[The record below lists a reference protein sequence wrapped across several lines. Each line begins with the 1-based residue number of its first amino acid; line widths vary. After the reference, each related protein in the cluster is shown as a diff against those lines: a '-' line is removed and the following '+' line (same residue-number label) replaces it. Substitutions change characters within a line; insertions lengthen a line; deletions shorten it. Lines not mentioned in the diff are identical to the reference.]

1 MYSSIDCV
9 TFIKSFTPEKRTRNV
24 FQHCLRAFLLRAYH
38 FFLWSACIS
47 TVFQHFLRAFPLLRE
62 AKNPWFLSLCISI
75 GCTVRLQVYCVPVL
89 FYVHIPTVFQHLT
102 ACISTMFKNFPYA
115 FVLVPALFSVRIPT
129 VLQHCMRALLLYSSS
144 LCVHFYAFSA
154 LFSVRI
160 PTVLQHCMRALLLY
174 SSSFCVHFY
183 ALSALFSVR
192 TSTVFQHCVRAFL
205 LICSTLCMHFHLFCM
220 WLYVLYW
227 MCLFVFV
234 CVCMKETFVCV
245 CSSTSCVY

>member
-1 MYSSIDCV
+1 MPR
-9 TFIKSFTPEKRTRNV
+9 KSTTSEWFWTISAV
-24 FQHCLRAFLLRAYH
+24 WF
-38 FFLWSACIS
+38 ACIS

-75 GCTVRLQVYCVPVL
+75 GCTVRLQVYYVPVL

-102 ACISTMFKNFPYA
+102 ACIPTMFKNFPYA
-115 FVLVPALFSVRIPT
+115 FVLVP
-129 VLQHCMRALLLYSSS
+129 
-144 LCVHFYAFSA
+144 A

-245 CSSTSCVY
+245 CMRL